1 MQRTLTSLMLL
12 VISVIVIHAV
22 IAKRSG
28 PVPTLKVRDI
38 REHGLV
44 IVGRSDPDFE
54 SLKGVLSQ
62 EGVRLDLSI
71 QPYVFIK
78 NLGNKRMIAY
88 SLKWELLK
96 DDGRVV
102 TKTRSYARE
111 DILMGKEGPEDPSDR
126 IILRPNAARLFSL
139 AGYGD
144 GQEISLTPVSKT
156 GASSDAEIPQKLEQ
170 TGLLTGV
177 GKQLEHTVSVTVS
190 LDGAFLE
197 DGSFVGPNTT
207 SFFERTST
215 AIDAKNH
222 MVQEILRR
230 LSQGDTPADVMK
242 YLSAKAD
249 TLGEVNAPAGHR
261 AKPEEIY
268 QYEEKRFLDD
278 ALGIRAFAGDDE
290 LALRRIL
297 QYNKPTQHLN
307 LRKVD

>member
-1 MQRTLTSLMLL
+1 MQRILTSLILL
-12 VISVIVIHAV
+12 AISIVVFHAV
-22 IAKRSG
+22 LTKRSG
-28 PVPTLKVRDI
+28 QVSLKIKDI

-54 SLKGVLSQ
+54 SLKGTLSK

-102 TKTRSYARE
+102 TKTRSYSRE
-111 DILMGKEGPEDPSDR
+111 DILMGKEAPEDPSDR
-126 IILRPNAARLFSL
+126 IVLRPNAARLFSL

-144 GQEISLTPVSKT
+144 GQEISLTPVSTT
-156 GASSDAEIPQKLEQ
+156 GAKSDTEILQKLEQ

-177 GKQLEHTVSVTVS
+177 GKELNHTVGVTVT
-190 LDGAFLE
+190 LDGAFFE
-197 DGSFVGPNTT
+197 DGTFVGPNT
-207 SFFERTST
+207 SRFFERTSMQ
-215 AIDAKNH
+215 IDAKNH
-222 MVQEILRR
+222 MVQEILKR
-230 LSQGDTPADVMK
+230 LNQGDTPADVMK

-249 TLGEVNAPAGHR
+249 TLGEANSPAGQR
-261 AKPEEIY
+261 AKPEEIFKS
-268 QYEEKRFLDD
+268 EEKRFLDD

-290 LALRRIL
+290 LAVRRIL
-297 QYNKPTQHLN
+297 QYNKPTHHLK

>member
-1 MQRTLTSLMLL
+1 MQRILTGLILL
-12 VISVIVIHAV
+12 AISIIVFHTV
-22 IAKRSG
+22 LTKRSG
-28 PVPTLKVRDI
+28 QVSLKIKDI

-54 SLKGVLSQ
+54 SLRGILSQ
-62 EGVRLDLSI
+62 EGIRFDLSI

-102 TKTRSYARE
+102 TKTRSYSRE
-111 DILMGKEGPEDPSDR
+111 DILMGKEAPEDPSDR
-126 IILRPNAARLFSL
+126 IVLQPNAARLFSL

-156 GASSDAEIPQKLEQ
+156 GAKSDPEILQKVEQ

-177 GKQLEHTVSVTVS
+177 GKELNHTVSVTVT
-190 LDGAFLE
+190 LDGAFFE
-197 DGSFVGPNTT
+197 DGTFVGPNT
-207 SFFERTST
+207 SGFFERTSMQ
-215 AIDAKNH
+215 IDAKRH

-230 LSQGDTPADVMK
+230 LNQGDTPADVMK

-249 TLGEVNAPAGHR
+249 TLGEANPPAGPR
-261 AKPEEIY
+261 AKPEELY
-268 QYEEKRFLDD
+268 KSEEKRFLDD

-290 LALRRIL
+290 LAVRRIL

-307 LRKVD
+307 LRKVN

>member
-1 MQRTLTSLMLL
+1 MQRIITSLILL
-12 VISVIVIHAV
+12 AISIIVIYTV
-22 IAKRSG
+22 LNKGSG
-28 PVPTLKVRDI
+28 QMAMLKVKDLRK
-38 REHGLV
+38 HGLV
-44 IVGRSDPDFE
+44 IVARSDPDFD
-54 SLKGVLSQ
+54 SLKGILSQ
-62 EGVRLDLSI
+62 KGIRIDLSI

-78 NLGNKRMIAY
+78 NLGSKRMIAY

-102 TKTRSYARE
+102 TKTRSYSRE
-111 DILMGKEGPEDPSDR
+111 DILMGKEAPEDPSDR

-144 GQEISLTPVSKT
+144 GQEISLTPNSKT
-156 GASSDAEIPQKLEQ
+156 AAESDTEIPQKLER

-177 GKQLEHTVSVTVS
+177 AKELNRTVGVTVT
-190 LDGAFLE
+190 LDGAFFE
-197 DGSFVGPNTT
+197 DGTFVGPNT
-207 SFFERTST
+207 SGFFERTSMQ
-215 AIDAKNH
+215 IDAKNH
-222 MVQEILRR
+222 IVQEMLRR
-230 LSQGDTPADVMK
+230 LNQGDAPADIMK

-249 TLGEVNAPAGHR
+249 TLGEANAPAGHR

-268 QYEEKRFLDD
+268 KYEEKRFLDD

-290 LALRRIL
+290 LAVRRIL

>member
-1 MQRTLTSLMLL
+1 MQRILTSLILL
-12 VISVIVIHAV
+12 AISIVVFHTV
-22 IAKRSG
+22 LTKRSG
-28 PVPTLKVRDI
+28 QVSLKIKDI

-54 SLKGVLSQ
+54 SLNGTLSKG
-62 EGVRLDLSI
+62 GVRLDLSI

-102 TKTRSYARE
+102 TKTRSYSRE
-111 DILMGKEGPEDPSDR
+111 DILMGKEAPEDPSDR

-144 GQEISLTPVSKT
+144 GQEISLTPVSTT
-156 GASSDAEIPQKLEQ
+156 GAKSDTEMLQKLEQ

-177 GKQLEHTVSVTVS
+177 GKELDHTVDVTVT
-190 LDGAFLE
+190 LDGAFFE
-197 DGSFVGPNTT
+197 DGAFVGPNTS
-207 SFFERTST
+207 SFFERTSMQ
-215 AIDAKNH
+215 IDAKNH
-222 MVQEILRR
+222 MVQEILKR
-230 LSQGDTPADVMK
+230 LNQGDTPADVMK

-249 TLGEVNAPAGHR
+249 TLGEANSPAGQR
-261 AKPEEIY
+261 AKPEEIFKS
-268 QYEEKRFLDD
+268 EEKRFLDD

-290 LALRRIL
+290 LAVRRIL
-297 QYNKPTQHLN
+297 QYNKPTHHLK

>member
-1 MQRTLTSLMLL
+1 MQRILTGLILL
-12 VISVIVIHAV
+12 AISIIVFQTV
-22 IAKRSG
+22 LTKRSD
-28 PVPTLKVRDI
+28 PVSLKIKDI

-54 SLKGVLSQ
+54 NLKDTLSK
-62 EGVRLDLSI
+62 EGVRVDLSL

-96 DDGRVV
+96 DDGRIV
-102 TKTRSYARE
+102 TKTRSYTRE
-111 DILMGKEGPEDPSDR
+111 DILMGKEAPEDPTDR

-144 GQEISLTPVSKT
+144 GQEISLTPVSNT
-156 GASSDAEIPQKLEQ
+156 GAKSDSEMLQKLEQ

-177 GKQLEHTVSVTVS
+177 GQELNYTTAVTVS
-190 LDGAFLE
+190 LDGGFFE
-197 DGSFVGPNTT
+197 DGTFVGPNTT
-207 SFFERTST
+207 RFFERTGFQ
-215 AIDAKNH
+215 IDARNR

-230 LSQGDTPADVMK
+230 LNQGDTPADVMK
-242 YLSAKAD
+242 FLSTKAD
-249 TLGEVNAPAGHR
+249 TLGEAKAPAGHR
-261 AKPEEIY
+261 SKPEEIY
-268 QYEEKRFLDD
+268 KYEEKRFLDD
-278 ALGIRAFAGDDE
+278 ALGMRAFAGDDE

-297 QYNKPTQHLN
+297 QYNKPTHHLK

>member
-1 MQRTLTSLMLL
+1 MQRILTSLVLL
-12 VISVIVIHAV
+12 AISIIVFHTV
-22 IAKRSG
+22 LTQRSG
-28 PVPTLKVRDI
+28 QVSLKIKDI

-44 IVGRSDPDFE
+44 IVGPSDHDFE
-54 SLKGVLSQ
+54 SLKGTLSK

-102 TKTRSYARE
+102 TKTRSYSRE
-111 DILMGKEGPEDPSDR
+111 DILMGKEAPEDPSDR

-156 GASSDAEIPQKLEQ
+156 GAKSDTEILQKVEQ

-177 GKQLEHTVSVTVS
+177 GKELSHTVGVTVT
-190 LDGAFLE
+190 LDGAFFE
-197 DGSFVGPNTT
+197 DGTFVGPNT
-207 SFFERTST
+207 SGFFERTSMQ
-215 AIDAKNH
+215 IDAKNH
-222 MVQEILRR
+222 MIQEVLRR
-230 LSQGDTPADVMK
+230 LNQGDTPADVMK

-249 TLGEVNAPAGHR
+249 TLGEANPPAGHR

-268 QYEEKRFLDD
+268 KYEEKRFLDD

-290 LALRRIL
+290 LAVRRIL

>member
-1 MQRTLTSLMLL
+1 MQRILTSLILL
-12 VISVIVIHAV
+12 AISIVVFHTLLTN
-22 IAKRSG
+22 RSG
-28 PVPTLKVRDI
+28 QVSLKIKDI
-38 REHGLV
+38 RKHGLV
-44 IVGRSDPDFE
+44 IIGRSDSDFE
-54 SLKGVLSQ
+54 SLKGTLSK

-102 TKTRSYARE
+102 TKTRSYSRE
-111 DILMGKEGPEDPSDR
+111 DILMGKEAPEDPSDR

-144 GQEISLTPVSKT
+144 GQEISLTPASKT
-156 GASSDAEIPQKLEQ
+156 GAKSDTDFLQKVEQ

-177 GKQLEHTVSVTVS
+177 GKELSHTVGVTVT
-190 LDGAFLE
+190 LDGAFFE
-197 DGSFVGPNTT
+197 DGTFVGPNT
-207 SFFERTST
+207 SGFFERTT
-215 AIDAKNH
+215 MQIDAKNH
-222 MVQEILRR
+222 MIQEILRR
-230 LSQGDTPADVMK
+230 LNQGDRPADVMK

-249 TLGEVNAPAGHR
+249 TLGEANSPAGR
-261 AKPEEIY
+261 SAKPEEIY
-268 QYEEKRFLDD
+268 KYEEKRFLDD

-290 LALRRIL
+290 LAVRRIL
-297 QYNKPTQHLN
+297 QYNKPTKHLN

>member
-1 MQRTLTSLMLL
+1 MQRILTSLILL
-12 VISVIVIHAV
+12 AISITVLHAV
-22 IAKRSG
+22 LTKRSG
-28 PVPTLKVRDI
+28 QVSLKIKDI

-44 IVGRSDPDFE
+44 IVGRADPDFE
-54 SLKGVLSQ
+54 SLKGTLSR
-62 EGVRLDLSI
+62 EGVHLDLSI

-78 NLGNKRMIAY
+78 NLGNKRAIAY

-102 TKTRSYARE
+102 TKTRSYSRE
-111 DILMGKEGPEDPSDR
+111 DILFGKEAPEDPSDR

-139 AGYGD
+139 AGHGD

-156 GASSDAEIPQKLEQ
+156 EGKSDIAILQKLEQ

-177 GKQLEHTVSVTVS
+177 GKELEHTVSVTVS
-190 LDGAFLE
+190 LDGAFFE
-197 DGSFVGPNTT
+197 DGTFVGPNTS

-222 MVQEILRR
+222 MLQEILTR
-230 LSQGDTPADVMK
+230 LNQADTPAEVMK

-249 TLGEVNAPAGHR
+249 TLGEVNQPAGHR

-268 QYEEKRFLDD
+268 KYEEKRFLDD
-278 ALGIRAFAGDDE
+278 AMGIRAFAGDDE

>member
-1 MQRTLTSLMLL
+1 MQRILTSLILL
-12 VISVIVIHAV
+12 AISIVVFHTV
-22 IAKRSG
+22 LTKRSG
-28 PVPTLKVRDI
+28 QVSLKIKDI

-54 SLKGVLSQ
+54 SLNGTLSK

-102 TKTRSYARE
+102 TKTRSYSRE
-111 DILMGKEGPEDPSDR
+111 DILMGKEAPEDPSDR
-126 IILRPNAARLFSL
+126 IVLRPNAARLFSL

-144 GQEISLTPVSKT
+144 GQEISLTPVSTT
-156 GASSDAEIPQKLEQ
+156 GAKSDTEILQKLEQ

-177 GKQLEHTVSVTVS
+177 GKELNHTVGVTVT
-190 LDGAFLE
+190 LDGAFFE
-197 DGSFVGPNTT
+197 DGTFVGPNT
-207 SFFERTST
+207 SRFFERTSMQ
-215 AIDAKNH
+215 IDAKNH
-222 MVQEILRR
+222 MVQEILKR
-230 LSQGDTPADVMK
+230 LNQGDTPADVMK

-249 TLGEVNAPAGHR
+249 TLGEANSPAGHR
-261 AKPEEIY
+261 AKPEEVFKS
-268 QYEEKRFLDD
+268 EEKRFLDD

-290 LALRRIL
+290 LAVRRIL
-297 QYNKPTQHLN
+297 QYNKPTHHLK

>member
-1 MQRTLTSLMLL
+1 LL
-12 VISVIVIHAV
+12 AISIVVFHAV
-22 IAKRSG
+22 LTKRSG
-28 PVPTLKVRDI
+28 QVCLKIKDI

-54 SLKGVLSQ
+54 SLKGTLSK

-102 TKTRSYARE
+102 TKTRSYSRE
-111 DILMGKEGPEDPSDR
+111 DILMGKEAPEDPSDR
-126 IILRPNAARLFSL
+126 IVLRPNAARLFSL

-144 GQEISLTPVSKT
+144 GQEISLTPVSTT
-156 GASSDAEIPQKLEQ
+156 GAKSDTEILQKLEQ

-177 GKQLEHTVSVTVS
+177 GKELNHTVGVTVT
-190 LDGAFLE
+190 LDGAFFE
-197 DGSFVGPNTT
+197 DGTFVGPNT
-207 SFFERTST
+207 SRFFERTSMQ
-215 AIDAKNH
+215 IDAKNH
-222 MVQEILRR
+222 MVQEILKR
-230 LSQGDTPADVMK
+230 LNQGDTPADVMK

-249 TLGEVNAPAGHR
+249 TLGEANSPAGQR
-261 AKPEEIY
+261 AKPEEIFKS
-268 QYEEKRFLDD
+268 EEKRFLDD

-290 LALRRIL
+290 LAVRRIL
-297 QYNKPTQHLN
+297 QYNKPTHHLK

>member
-1 MQRTLTSLMLL
+1 MQRILTSLILL
-12 VISVIVIHAV
+12 AISIVVFHTV
-22 IAKRSG
+22 LTKRSG
-28 PVPTLKVRDI
+28 QVSLKIKDI

-54 SLKGVLSQ
+54 SLNGTLLK

-102 TKTRSYARE
+102 TKTRSYSRE
-111 DILMGKEGPEDPSDR
+111 DILMGKEAPEDPSDR
-126 IILRPNAARLFSL
+126 IVLRPNAARLFSL

-144 GQEISLTPVSKT
+144 GQEISLTPVSTT
-156 GASSDAEIPQKLEQ
+156 GAKSDTEILQKLEQ

-177 GKQLEHTVSVTVS
+177 GKELNHTVGVTVT
-190 LDGAFLE
+190 LDGAFFE
-197 DGSFVGPNTT
+197 DGTFVGPNT
-207 SFFERTST
+207 SRFFERTSMQ
-215 AIDAKNH
+215 IDAKNH
-222 MVQEILRR
+222 MVQEILKR
-230 LSQGDTPADVMK
+230 LNQGDTPADVMK

-249 TLGEVNAPAGHR
+249 TLGEANSPAGHR
-261 AKPEEIY
+261 AKPEEVFKS
-268 QYEEKRFLDD
+268 EEKRFLDD

-290 LALRRIL
+290 LAVRRIL
-297 QYNKPTQHLN
+297 QYNKPTHHLK